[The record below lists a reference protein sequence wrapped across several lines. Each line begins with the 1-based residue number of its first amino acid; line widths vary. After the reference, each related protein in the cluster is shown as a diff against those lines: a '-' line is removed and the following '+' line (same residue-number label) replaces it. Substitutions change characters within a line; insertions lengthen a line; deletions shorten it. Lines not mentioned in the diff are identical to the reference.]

1 MGPMGEGGGG
11 YNTLLDN
18 YANVEV
24 AFLHQSELH
33 KSKNSNML
41 YDGTLLKGACHN
53 NSQFLSF
60 FFCYLQLMLYEYIS
74 NHKKK

>member
-1 MGPMGEGGGG
+1 MREHMGPMGEGGG

-41 YDGTLLKGACHN
+41 YDGTLLN
-53 NSQFLSF
+53 
-60 FFCYLQLMLYEYIS
+60 
-74 NHKKK
+74 